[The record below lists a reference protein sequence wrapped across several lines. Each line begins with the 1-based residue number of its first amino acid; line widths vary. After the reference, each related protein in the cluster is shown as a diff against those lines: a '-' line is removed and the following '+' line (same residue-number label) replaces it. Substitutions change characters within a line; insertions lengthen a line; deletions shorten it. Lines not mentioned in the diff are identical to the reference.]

1 MRVLVPA
8 AGRRDALIWR
18 CEALR
23 GRVPPQG
30 PFGRNRRRQGRWAG
44 DAGLPGCPT
53 PAPPRKRAVP
63 AFHKPL
69 ESLAAPGRR
78 PLTVN
83 QLTEERMAAVSRD
96 QPTSWRAVLSL
107 VPLMRIVSMTRKY
120 GRDVV
125 PSAYKK
131 SSIDRGCA
139 HNADRRA
146 SRWPSTP
153 FMTAAMPR
161 AALSVAAGALESVG
175 LRQPPRDAFASPARP
190 QGLF

>member
-1 MRVLVPA
+1 MRDERLEVSVTFVPA
-8 AGRRDALIWR
+8 KGYVASAPELRQPVVALSLGGLRRKIEGLMLPDEVEVRLDALIWR

-69 ESLAAPGRR
+69 ESLAAPGGR

-83 QLTEERMAAVSRD
+83 QLTKERMAAS
-96 QPTSWRAVLSL
+96 PET
-107 VPLMRIVSMTRKY
+107 
-120 GRDVV
+120 
-125 PSAYKK
+125 
-131 SSIDRGCA
+131 
-139 HNADRRA
+139 N
-146 SRWPSTP
+146 
-153 FMTAAMPR
+153 PR
-161 AALSVAAGALESVG
+161 AGELS
-175 LRQPPRDAFASPARP
+175 
-190 QGLF
+190 